1 MRIDKRKKILGII
14 PARGGSKG
22 VPCKNIRVV
31 AGKPLIAWTI
41 KEAKKS
47 EHIEQLIVS
56 SEDDEI
62 IAVAKEFGCEA
73 PFVRPM
79 ELAQDE
85 TPGIEPI
92 KHAINF
98 YLNNGVYFDYIICL
112 QCTSPLRTV
121 SDIDGAIELCLKSN
135 ADSVVSV
142 CEAEHSPYWMK
153 KVDERGCIANFIDDG
168 MKYARRQD
176 LPKVYRINGAFYMA
190 TPELIMKTNNWY
202 SKETRAFIM
211 DNMHSIDIDSELDFI
226 VVETVLKQKGYEY
239 IEYGR

>member
-1 MRIDKRKKILGII
+1 MALRVDKGKKILAII

-22 VPCKNIRVV
+22 VPSKNIRVV

-47 EHIEQLIVS
+47 EYIDQLILS

-62 IAVAKEFGCEA
+62 IAVAKAFGCQA

-79 ELAQDE
+79 ELARDE
-85 TPGIEPI
+85 TPGIVPI

-112 QCTSPLRTV
+112 QCTSPLRMV
-121 SDIDGAIELCLKSN
+121 NDIDGAIELAFKSN

-142 CEAEHSPYWMK
+142 CESEHSPYWMK
-153 KVDERGCIANFIDDG
+153 KVDERGCVSNFIDDG
-168 MKYARRQD
+168 MKYTRRQD

-190 TPELIMKTNNWY
+190 TPALILKTNDWY
-202 SKETRAFIM
+202 SKGTKAFIM
-211 DNMHSIDIDSELDFI
+211 DNLRSIDIDSEMDFL
-226 VVETVLKQKGYEY
+226 VVEAILKSKG
-239 IEYGR
+239 

>member
-1 MRIDKRKKILGII
+1 LRVYKGKKILAII

-22 VPCKNIRVV
+22 VLRKNIRVV

-41 KEAKKS
+41 EEAKKS
-47 EHIEQLIVS
+47 EYIDQLIVS

-62 IAVAKEFGCEA
+62 IAVAKAFGCEV

-79 ELAQDE
+79 ELARDE
-85 TPGIEPI
+85 TPGIAPI

-98 YLNNGVYFDYIICL
+98 YLNNGVYFDYIVCL
-112 QCTSPLRTV
+112 QCTSPLRMV
-121 SDIDGAIELCLKSN
+121 NDIDGAIELALRSN

-153 KVDERGCIANFIDDG
+153 KVDEKGCMSNFIDDG
-168 MKYARRQD
+168 IKYTRRQD

-190 TPELIMKTNNWY
+190 TPELILKTNDWY
-202 SKETRAFIM
+202 SKGTKAFIM
-211 DNMHSIDIDSELDFI
+211 DKLRSIDIDSELDFL
-226 VVETVLKQKGYEY
+226 VVDAVLQKKGT
-239 IEYGR
+239 